1 MSSLSAGFG
10 LIEITPL
17 VGTPL
22 IGQLYPRYS
31 TGVHDPLF
39 ARVLALRD
47 GEDDALRDGEDD
59 ALRDGEDDAPRE
71 DDANAVMIIVLDVCK
86 VPEYDADRI
95 RDAITAKLPIP
106 RDHIWVFA
114 THTHTG
120 PALHTSVETPRA
132 DKYATWLHGEV
143 ARAAATAWED
153 LAPATVKFV
162 QTDVDGIGFVR
173 RYRMKDGSVRTNPG
187 VGNPDIVEP
196 TRRPRTRF
204 SLVEF
209 ERDPTR
215 LPIVFGAY
223 PCHADVVGGLDASA
237 DYPGR
242 VCSELTHR
250 IDTHPES
257 IFALGPCGDINHIDV
272 NANERLG
279 GHEHAQKMARTLV
292 DAALGVWDKREKID
306 GALDIRRTKLT
317 VSRRDVTDEQI
328 AEAKA
333 LIAREMKPGGES
345 STEVVFARGMLLVT
359 ELPREIEIEIC
370 AVVIG
375 EVAFVCLPGELFSEL
390 AEKIEDASPF
400 AHTFCVELLAS
411 AEAGYIGT
419 REAYAEGGYETR
431 PMPSSQFAPGTG
443 ERVVEEAVRLLTE
456 KR

>member
-22 IGQLYPRYS
+22 IGQLYARYS

-47 GEDDALRDGEDD
+47 GEDDA
-59 ALRDGEDDAPRE
+59 
-71 DDANAVMIIVLDVCK
+71 NAVMFVVLDVCK
-86 VPEYDADRI
+86 VPEDDADRI
-95 RDAITAKLPIP
+95 RDAITARLPIA
-106 RDHIWVFA
+106 RDRIWVFA

-132 DKYATWLHGEV
+132 DKYAAWLHGEV

-162 QTDVDGIGFVR
+162 QTDVDGVGFVR
-173 RYRMKDGSVRTNPG
+173 RYRMKDGSIRTNPG

-196 TRRPRTRF
+196 TRNPRTRF

-257 IFALGPCGDINHIDV
+257 IYAIGPCGDINHIDV
-272 NANERLG
+272 NAGERLG
-279 GHEHAQKMARTLV
+279 GHEHAQKMAHTLV
-292 DAALGVWDKREKID
+292 DAALDVWAKREETD
-306 GALDIRRTKLT
+306 GALDVRRTTFT
-317 VSRRDVTDEQI
+317 VSRREVTDEQI

-333 LIAREMKPGGES
+333 LIAHETKPGGEP
-345 STEVVFARGMLLVT
+345 STEVVFARGMLLLT
-359 ELPREIEIEIC
+359 ELPLEIEIEIC

-375 EVAFVCLPGELFSEL
+375 EVAIVCLPGELFSEL

-443 ERVVEEAVRLLTE
+443 ERVVEEAVRLLNE
-456 KR
+456 NR